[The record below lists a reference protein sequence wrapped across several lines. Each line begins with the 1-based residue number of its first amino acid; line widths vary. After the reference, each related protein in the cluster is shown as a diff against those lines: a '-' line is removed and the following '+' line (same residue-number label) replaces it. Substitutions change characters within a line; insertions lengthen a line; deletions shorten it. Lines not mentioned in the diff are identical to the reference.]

1 MADQP
6 AATVIVSYEIDTGT
20 KQPVVNVTPSTVMV
34 TPGQSIHFRRA
45 GGLSGKM
52 RLTFK
57 DKGFFDCDNGQF
69 ATTGTFHEGDGDVRV
84 RTIPGRTTYLC
95 ELLDPNGR
103 TIAQSPKD
111 AGGAVEPVKGKGRGV
126 GY

>member
-20 KQPVVNVTPSTVMV
+20 GQPVVTVTPSVVMV
-34 TPGQSIHFRRA
+34 RPGQSIHFRRA
-45 GGLSGKM
+45 GGLPGKM

-57 DKGFFDCDNGQF
+57 DKDFFDSDNGQF
-69 ATTGTFHEGDGDVRV
+69 ASSGAFHEGDGDVRV
-84 RTIPGRTTYLC
+84 KSLPGRTTYLC
-95 ELLDPNGR
+95 ELLDANGR

-111 AGGAVEPVKGKGRGV
+111 GGGAVEPVKA
-126 GY
+126 